1 MKRIY
6 LLFFLLIISCK
17 NSDVSNDIVINQRPL
32 YEHPWYSEEG
42 SLNDSILIP
51 QIIESKLYV
60 KNIQGF
66 ETNKEY
72 YILEAENNI
81 YTDYT
86 DYIVDHEN
94 DTIFNPFDKD
104 TELIFKYDESE
115 TFYQTIKAFELSM
128 NEQQKKIKKRD
139 TIFEVVDVFEGKMFH
154 NWDLRKYPFDDQKLR
169 ISVKSFADTT
179 LVRLKQSSIF
189 PSIFKENNDL
199 KQGFRIEKID
209 FKEEFLDDGLYDE
222 YLKRN
227 IVSSVGVYEV
237 TISRS
242 GSWVFIKLFFGGIL
256 SLVLSWLVF
265 LIPLKDFAS
274 RIELS
279 IGAVFAAVGNKYF
292 VDAATDSQVLT
303 VADMFNNII
312 ILMVVLNVGLVII
325 KRNPVFTNKRLNDTQ
340 TLSRF
345 SIITA
350 FVLFTLLFLY
360 TIF

>member
-6 LLFFLLIISCK
+6 LLFFLLFISCK
-17 NSDVSNDIVINQRPL
+17 NSDVNNDIVINQRPL

-51 QIIESKLYV
+51 QIIETRFNV
-60 KNIQGF
+60 DNIQGF
-66 ETNKEY
+66 ETNEEY
-72 YILEAENNI
+72 YTLIGESSMFTA
-81 YTDYT
+81 YTTPISDF
-86 DYIVDHEN
+86 EN
-94 DTIFNPFDKD
+94 DTIFDP
-104 TELIFKYDESE
+104 EVSQAEIVFKYDQSE
-115 TFYQTIKAFELSM
+115 TFYQTIRS
-128 NEQQKKIKKRD
+128 QKIILDESQKEKSNLDSIYE
-139 TIFEVVDVFEGKMFH
+139 ISEVFEGKMFH
-154 NWDLRKYPFDDQKLR
+154 DWDLRKYPFDDQKLK
-169 ISVKSFADTT
+169 ISIRALRDTT
-179 LVRLKQSSIF
+179 LLRMKQSSIF
-189 PSIFKENNDL
+189 PSSFKENNDL
-199 KQGFRIEKID
+199 KQGFKIESIN
-209 FKEEFLDDGLYDE
+209 FNEEFFDTGTYNDDYG
-222 YLKRN
+222 RN
-227 IVSSVGVYEV
+227 TILSTAVYEV
-237 TISRS
+237 IISRN

-340 TLSRF
+340 TLSKF
-345 SIITA
+345 SIVTA